1 MSLQYIINSCSA
13 FSINYRRL
21 VTQALSRG
29 GRVYTSE
36 YPSSQPFRISVK
48 MHDYL
53 YYPDVRAVIQN
64 LDNLDKNN
72 EEVINFSSVDPN
84 LSWLVKYQGAL
95 TSTQLA
101 AITITS
107 FTGNIFTMN
116 IPVGLTAGTVIF
128 AQGDFIQPA
137 NSRYAYKV
145 RNQVVVPATGT
156 TITVSVHRPIIGTIN
171 TGTTIVVGSNV
182 TIPVIMTVNPITQFS
197 PMSNGAYVGWSGNFE
212 LLENIIG

>member
-13 FSINYRRL
+13 FSINYRRV

-36 YPSSQPFRISVK
+36 YTTTQPFRISVK

-72 EEVINFSSVDPN
+72 EEIISFSSVDPN
-84 LSWLVKYQGAL
+84 LAWLTSYQGAL
-95 TSTQLA
+95 NSTQISG
-101 AITITS
+101 ITITS
-107 FTGNIFTMN
+107 FIGNTFTLN
-116 IPVGLTAGTVIF
+116 LPIGITSGAVIF
-128 AQGDFIQPA
+128 KQGDFLQPST
-137 NSRYAYKV
+137 SRYAYKV
-145 RNQVVVPATGT
+145 RQDVLAPGAGT
-156 TITVSVHRPIIGTIN
+156 TVTVQVHRPIIGTV
-171 TGTTIVVGSNV
+171 TGGTGIRVGSAV
-182 TIPVIMTVNPITQFS
+182 TIPVIMTVNPIANFS
-197 PMSNGAYVGWSGNFE
+197 PMTNGAYVGWSGNFE